1 MSDAIA
7 DTYCWPHSSA
17 ANTAEI
23 KRLVLRIGMF
33 QRRGLSES
41 RAEWLADRCM
51 LRDRDTDDRRACI
64 ECKHWQF
71 GGTCAAKQ
79 APAEKT
85 MFQRCPAFGWQVPRI
100 EGKA

>member
-1 MSDAIA
+1 MSDAVA

-17 ANTAEI
+17 ANTTEI

-33 QRRGLSES
+33 QRRGLTHAD
-41 RAEWLADRCM
+41 AETLAEKC
-51 LRDRDTDDRRACI
+51 LNRDRDIGARDMRACI

-85 MFQRCPAFGWQVPRI
+85 MFQRCPAFGWQVPRST
-100 EGKA
+100 